1 MTTNNDVS
9 KNHLHIIGETKFNEF
24 KTINKFWSLQHA
36 FVKDWANVF
45 NSLHVLLQ
53 KEINL
58 VESTFHNNTAGF
70 RSSDGEVI
78 ISALSYISNTTQV
91 FSMNT
96 QDTFSK
102 VMENLDSKLQTT
114 RQAFKSAGYDLD
126 GKQSKGKEVATES
139 IVTSFYELSSIAN
152 LKFFQMGNTFIEES
166 DKFHKLK
173 EDLNKRLNANTF
185 KQQTHAPYVDVTV
198 NQILESENRTKRDLP
213 RVIEMI
219 QMHLIK
225 NGLSSKGIFRE
236 ATDSAKTIQEI
247 CLRMSATNFF
257 ELSPIT
263 TATVY
268 KKHIF
273 NEEQTNAIVGQI
285 NPTMTTTTP
294 ELISLLRTTVD
305 QLPQEHNTIFKNV
318 VRLSTNLAVCLTPSI
333 FTIPDD
339 ENGPKTLA
347 ASLIIMR
354 KYIEEFS
361 SIFPRFADPTYQLGS
376 ERKRKTTPKYVDEKK
391 QFLVR
396 DNNVLDKSHNDE
408 PTTVSDDVI
417 KDNDFSWLEDEVI
430 QPTDSKQRFIIG
442 KRKEKQVQQS
452 KVEDNNEEQNEEH
465 IENHDDY
472 QNEEYVENQD
482 DYQGEEYLEN
492 FNEDQVNQ
500 EVEEQNDDIHEK
512 YQNNQF
518 DEQQYITNENNEQDQ
533 IQEGNEEDNV
543 EDNEYLSPPPLTDLI
558 VQSQKSEKQQKEQEQ
573 PITIQPVIQSKIQ
586 PTIQARIH
594 GLTISSNSN
603 TNTQPTKKNDN
614 FKDVKRKTFHPK
626 ANDQNSTEDGSEL
639 MSLLSKRRG
648 KLGDD

>member
-9 KNHLHIIGETKFNEF
+9 KNHLHII
-24 KTINKFWSLQHA
+24 
-36 FVKDWANVF
+36 
-45 NSLHVLLQ
+45 
-53 KEINL
+53 
-58 VESTFHNNTAGF
+58 AGF

-78 ISALSYISNTTQV
+78 ISALSYISNTTQ
-91 FSMNT
+91 
-96 QDTFSK
+96 

-152 LKFFQMGNTFIEES
+152 LSIPAMFTQLLNNFGEFFQMGNTFIEES

-268 KKHIF
+268 KKFLRDLPEHIF

-318 VRLSTNLAVCLTPSI
+318 VRLCSKIDKNQEVNSMSATNLAVCLTPSI

-376 ERKRKTTPKYVDEKK
+376 ERKRKNNTPNVPPPTNNFKSIKPKDVDEKK

-396 DNNVLDKSHNDE
+396 DNNVLINPIMMNQQH
-408 PTTVSDDVI
+408 
-417 KDNDFSWLEDEVI
+417 WLEDEVI

-512 YQNNQF
+512 YQNNQC
-518 DEQQYITNENNEQDQ
+518 
-533 IQEGNEEDNV
+533 
-543 EDNEYLSPPPLTDLI
+543 
-558 VQSQKSEKQQKEQEQ
+558 
-573 PITIQPVIQSKIQ
+573 
-586 PTIQARIH
+586 
-594 GLTISSNSN
+594 
-603 TNTQPTKKNDN
+603 
-614 FKDVKRKTFHPK
+614 KRKTFHPK